1 MWTPVL
7 AKELAFLERLLIQ
20 PSLGVSTMNR
30 ETVLSEHRD
39 DVALLTL
46 NRPSKRNAFNDQQY
60 DDLRDSLADA
70 QADDTIKLAVV
81 TGAPGAFSAGQDL
94 AEMGVAP
101 VYEDGMPHG
110 FGPLVDRLSTFDKPL
125 LASVNGVAVGIGL
138 TMLLHCDIVYVA
150 ESARLRAPF
159 VSLGLVPEAGSSFLL
174 QAIVGPQ
181 VAAELLYTNA
191 WIDAERAVALGLA
204 AAKFPDGELLDR
216 TLERAAEIASQPAA
230 ALRRTKQ
237 LLLDVR
243 ADVLAAARRH
253 EESAMA
259 LEGGSPANVEAIR
272 AFREK
277 RSPDFTGL

>member
-1 MWTPVL
+1 
-7 AKELAFLERLLIQ
+7 
-20 PSLGVSTMNR
+20 MNR
-30 ETVLSEHRD
+30 ETVLSERRGG
-39 DVALLTL
+39 VALLTL
-46 NRPSKRNAFNDQQY
+46 IRPDKRNAFNDRQY
-60 DDLRDSLADA
+60 DDLRDALGDA
-70 QADDTIKLAVV
+70 QANDTIKVAVI

-94 AEMGVAP
+94 AEMGAAP

-110 FGPLVDRLSTFDKPL
+110 FGPFVDRLSAFDKPL
-125 LASVNGVAVGIGL
+125 LAAVNGVGVGIGL

-181 VAAELLYTNA
+181 VAAELLYTSA

-243 ADVLAAARRH
+243 AEVLAAARRR

-259 LEGGSPANVEAIR
+259 LSGGSPANIEAVR